1 MGGHLLAAF
10 VLFPDRLACALSFTN
25 IRSRA
30 ANASYVCCGQSS
42 RHHVQLPRAL
52 RSSLL
57 PCSCN
62 QTASNPPPLVASHV
76 RHGGRKKLTVPQ
88 KSRRGTP
95 SSMVRRSSRS
105 VMAAQWGTGK
115 MPGGGVKTERSC
127 SPHATSARCRACHGA
142 ASHLTLHP
150 PPPITALC
158 THSRQ
163 MLLAH
168 AEAEQPDRFRQRV
181 KALAREH
188 SLP

>member
-1 MGGHLLAAF
+1 MLLLSSSPIVSPARSPSPTSDPAPQTPATCA
-10 VLFPDRLACALSFTN
+10 VDKAPDTTSSCRAHCALPCCLARA
-25 IRSRA
+25 IR
-30 ANASYVCCGQSS
+30 
-42 RHHVQLPRAL
+42 RHL
-52 RSSLL
+52 
-57 PCSCN
+57 
-62 QTASNPPPLVASHV
+62 TPPPLVASHV